1 MRRIVIPGEFITDKR
16 VKLGPYVFV
25 ENGKVYSKVLG
36 LLEEKEGFVRV
47 IPLEGRYMPKPGDMV
62 IGIITDVKINGY
74 EVDINSPYTAFLP
87 ESEIKDDV
95 SYGDVIMAVI
105 SSVDPG
111 GNVVIKEAKQLKGGE
126 VITIIPAKVPR
137 VIGKNASMLE
147 MIKELTGCAVIVG
160 NNGRIWISGERSDVV
175 KAAVRMIEREAHT
188 SGLTDRVNKMIREEM
203 GYEA

>member
-16 VKLGPYVFV
+16 VKLGPNVFV

-36 LLEEKEGFVRV
+36 LLEEKEGSVKV

-87 ESEIKDDV
+87 ESEIKDEV

-126 VITIIPAKVPR
+126 VINIIPAKVPR

-188 SGLTDRVNKMIREEM
+188 TGLTDRVTKMIREEM
-203 GYEA
+203 GHEA